1 MVYAP
6 QDQPTTLV
14 YADVISFKQ
23 NSHVPLC
30 SPTENRVEYA
40 QLKGYTGKLDLESP
54 DKTHSIGMHLSS
66 LNSLHVYA
74 CMHGIIIYQ

>member
-14 YADVISFKQ
+14 YADVMSFKQ

-30 SPTENRVEYA
+30 NPTENRVEYA

-54 DKTHSIGMHLSS
+54 DKTHSIGS
-66 LNSLHVYA
+66 
-74 CMHGIIIYQ
+74 